1 MSEIESKEL
10 FKLINTSLEYGN
22 LSVLEKMSFKLN
34 SHEIHA
40 LVGEHG
46 AGKSS
51 LAKIIAGF
59 QTPREGNLYVNDSE
73 LKNYTPQYAKQKG
86 IEIVTQNNP
95 LFDQFTIAN
104 NVMIDKAPF
113 LLQLFN
119 KNKINKTV
127 AAFFD
132 KYEIDLDPL
141 SIVGDLN
148 LSDRVM
154 VDFCKHIY
162 TRPNILILDE
172 TLEQLSNV
180 RLQKVI
186 PILQDFKV
194 LGTSILFITHRVDDI
209 YEIAD
214 KVSIM
219 RDGKILVTEDV
230 KNIDKINLIK
240 LAYTQVIKEHS
251 IKHMDIDFYNLL
263 KYNEAILTHL
273 PFSLLVTD
281 TKRNVRLINDAAKTH
296 FGVRDSSHLDISLK
310 NLLGDDNREVYSL
323 LKDRIIQQ
331 KEEYFFNVQMN
342 TKKGKSS
349 QNISILPLFDGKLF
363 IGNIITMEDV
373 TEYENL
379 RRQLSLSENLSSIGL
394 LAAGVAH
401 EINNPLEII
410 NYYMQNL
417 KLTNPENKNINEAV
431 QDIEEEIVTISQI
444 IENLLL
450 FSENKKLETEDVEMN
465 SLLSGIIHL
474 LRKSAE
480 KRNIE
485 IRFAEYCEN
494 LYLHASKTELK
505 QVFLNIFKNSFEAL
519 RDTGTVLVKT
529 YLAANETESKKDRNL
544 IQISVSDNGPGIDNK
559 IVQNIFMPF
568 FSTKNKPS
576 PNMGLGLSISYNI
589 VTKYGGTMTMKNKK
603 SGGCETLISFPA
615 ATMPETSL
623 FKQ

>member
-1 MSEIESKEL
+1 MTDNKNRGL
-10 FKLINTSLEYGN
+10 FRLNNISLEYGN
-22 LSVLEKMSFKLN
+22 LSVLKKTDFTLH

-51 LAKIIAGF
+51 LAKIISGF
-59 QTPREGNLYVNDSE
+59 QPPRTGSLFYQGTE
-73 LKNYTPQYAKQKG
+73 LKNYSLQYAKQQG

-95 LFDQFTIAN
+95 LFDHFTVAN
-104 NVMIDKAPF
+104 NIMIDKAPF
-113 LLQLFN
+113 LLRLFN
-119 KNKINKTV
+119 HNTLFKSV
-127 AAFFD
+127 SSFFSE
-132 KYEIDLDPL
+132 YEIALNPL

-154 VDFCKHIY
+154 VDFCKHIFI
-162 TRPNILILDE
+162 RPNILILDE
-172 TLEQLSNV
+172 TLEQLSIV
-180 RLQKVI
+180 QLQKVI
-186 PILQDFKV
+186 PILHTFKKQ
-194 LGTSILFITHRVDDI
+194 GTSILFITHRVDDI

-214 KVSIM
+214 KVSII
-219 RDGKILVTEDV
+219 RDGKILVTENIED
-230 KNIDKINLIK
+230 IDKINLIK

-251 IKHMDIDFYNLL
+251 IKHMDVDFYNLL

-281 TKRNVRLINDAAKTH
+281 TKRSVRLINNAAKSHFGIKDSTH
-296 FGVRDSSHLDISLK
+296 FDMNLRH
-310 NLLGDDNREVYSL
+310 LLGKKNPEVYSL

-331 KEEYFFNVQMN
+331 KEEFFFNVQLN
-342 TKKGKSS
+342 TNLGISF

-373 TEYENL
+373 TEYEKL

-417 KLTNPENKNINEAV
+417 ILTNPEDKMINETV
-431 QDIEEEIVTISQI
+431 RDVVDEIVSISNI

-450 FSENKKLETEDVEMN
+450 FSENKKLETENVEIN
-465 SLLSGIIHL
+465 TLLSGIINL

-480 KRNIE
+480 KRNINLSFTTRKE
-485 IRFAEYCEN
+485 D
-494 LYLHASKTELK
+494 LYLHAAKTELK
-505 QVFLNIFKNSFEAL
+505 QVFLNILKNSFEAIHENGSVSVETRL
-519 RDTGTVLVKT
+519 TSREAKNGSRRDM
-529 YLAANETESKKDRNL
+529 
-544 IQISVSDNGPGIDNK
+544 IQISFTDDGPGIDNQ

-568 FSTKNKPS
+568 FSTKKEPS

-589 VTKYGGTMTMKNKK
+589 VNKYGGTLTIRNRDR
-603 SGGCETLISFPA
+603 GGCETLLAFP
-615 ATMPETSL
+615 SS
-623 FKQ
+623 K

>member
-1 MSEIESKEL
+1 MSNIKSKEL

-22 LSVLEKMSFKLN
+22 LSVLENMSFTLN

-59 QTPREGNLYVNDSE
+59 QTPREGNLYFNDSE

-95 LFDQFTIAN
+95 LFEQFTIAN

-113 LLQLFN
+113 LLRLFN

-162 TRPNILILDE
+162 TRPKILILDE

-186 PILQDFKV
+186 PILHDFKV

-273 PFSLLVTD
+273 PFSLMVTD
-281 TKRNVRLINDAAKTH
+281 TKRSVRLINDAAKTH

-310 NLLGDDNREVYSL
+310 NLLGDNNREVYSL

-417 KLTNPENKNINEAV
+417 KLTNPENKKLTEAV
-431 QDIEEEIVTISQI
+431 QDVEEEIVTISQI

-450 FSENKKLETEDVEMN
+450 FSENKKLETEDVEIN

-485 IRFAEYCEN
+485 IKFTEHYEN

-505 QVFLNIFKNSFEAL
+505 QVFLNILKNSFEAL
-519 RDTGTVLVKT
+519 RDTGTVSVKT
-529 YLAANETESKKDRNL
+529 CLTTNETESKKNRKL
-544 IQISVSDNGPGIDNK
+544 IQISFSDNGPGIDNK
-559 IVQNIFMPF
+559 IVQSIFMPF

-589 VTKYGGTMTMKNKK
+589 VTKYGGTMKMKNKET
-603 SGGCETLISFPA
+603 GGCETLITLPA
-615 ATMPETSL
+615 VRR
-623 FKQ
+623 

>member
-1 MSEIESKEL
+1 
-10 FKLINTSLEYGN
+10 
-22 LSVLEKMSFKLN
+22 
-34 SHEIHA
+34 
-40 LVGEHG
+40 
-46 AGKSS
+46 
-51 LAKIIAGF
+51 
-59 QTPREGNLYVNDSE
+59 
-73 LKNYTPQYAKQKG
+73 
-86 IEIVTQNNP
+86 
-95 LFDQFTIAN
+95 
-104 NVMIDKAPF
+104 
-113 LLQLFN
+113 LFN
-119 KNKINKTV
+119 KGKINRTV
-127 AAFFD
+127 AVFFK

-154 VDFCKHIY
+154 VDFCKHIF
-162 TRPNILILDE
+162 TRPKILILDE

-186 PILQDFKV
+186 PILHDFKV

-214 KVSIM
+214 RVSIM

-310 NLLGDDNREVYSL
+310 NLLGDNNREVYSL

-417 KLTNPENKNINEAV
+417 KLTNPENKNITEAV
-431 QDIEEEIVTISQI
+431 QDVEEEIVTISQI

-450 FSENKKLETEDVEMN
+450 FSENKKLETEDVEIN

-480 KRNIE
+480 KRNIVIE
-485 IRFAEYCEN
+485 FTEHSEN

-529 YLAANETESKKDRNL
+529 SLATNETESKKGRNL
-544 IQISVSDNGPGIDNK
+544 IQISFSDDGPGIDNK
-559 IVQNIFMPF
+559 IVQSIFMPF

-576 PNMGLGLSISYNI
+576 PNMGLGLSITYNI
-589 VTKYGGTMTMKNKK
+589 VTKYGGIMTMKNKK

-615 ATMPETSL
+615 AVMTES
-623 FKQ
+623 

>member
-1 MSEIESKEL
+1 MSDRAPREL
-10 FKLINTSLEYGN
+10 FRLSNISLEYGN
-22 LSVLEKMSFKLN
+22 LSVLKNMSFALK

-59 QTPREGNLYVNDSE
+59 QGQREGSIYYNGFE
-73 LKNYTPQYAKQKG
+73 LKNYSPQYAKQQG

-104 NVMIDKAPF
+104 NIMIDKAPF
-113 LLQLFN
+113 LLRFFN
-119 KNKINKTV
+119 KNKTV
-127 AAFFD
+127 KIVESFLNT
-132 KYEIDLDPL
+132 YQIDLDPL
-141 SIVGDLN
+141 SVVGDLN
-148 LSDRVM
+148 LSDRVL

-162 TRPNILILDE
+162 TRPKVLILDE
-172 TLEQLSNV
+172 TLEQLSNN

-186 PILQDFKV
+186 PILHDFKTR
-194 LGTSILFITHRVDDI
+194 GTSVLFITHRVDDI

-214 KVSIM
+214 KVSII
-219 RDGKILVTEDV
+219 RDGNILVTEDV

-251 IKHMDIDFYNLL
+251 IKHLDVDFYNLL

-281 TKRNVRLINDAAKTH
+281 TKRTVRLINDAAKSH
-296 FGVRDSSHLDISLK
+296 FGIANTSHLDISLR
-310 NLLGDDNREVYSL
+310 NLLGENNREVYNL

-417 KLTNPENKNINEAV
+417 KLTNPEDGKINETV
-431 QDIEEEIVTISQI
+431 RDVEDEIVTISQI

-450 FSENKKLETEDVEMN
+450 FSENKKLETENVEIN

-485 IRFAEYCEN
+485 LIFTMHN
-494 LYLHASKTELK
+494 DTLYLPAVKTELK
-505 QVFLNIFKNSFEAL
+505 QVFLNILKNSFEAIHEN
-519 RDTGTVLVKT
+519 GTVTVETGLT
-529 YLAANETESKKDRNL
+529 ENFADNEGSRHSIN
-544 IQISVSDNGPGIDNK
+544 ISFSDNGPGIDNQ
-559 IVQNIFMPF
+559 IVQNLFMPF
-568 FSTKNKPS
+568 FSTKNNPS

-589 VTKYGGTMTMKNKK
+589 VTKYGGTMTMKNRTN
-603 SGGCETLISFPA
+603 GGCETTLCFPV
-615 ATMPETSL
+615 
-623 FKQ
+623 Q